1 MKLGL
6 GGTHPLTQRYIFEGT
21 MSQEREDKARKYLK
35 NFLSEYFEVKE
46 EVAGSW
52 PLDERPL
59 RLDLL
64 LRPKQKA
71 IDLGFDVEA
80 VGIEI
85 KDPQSKESVK
95 KLLDCVMQSYTYT
108 FCEFDGVRPA
118 FVLIY
123 PEIEKFFEED
133 WVNKYDSKEREAP
146 TLREKRLLRRLMQR
160 ANVGELKIKPNNE
173 FAFDFGA
180 GPFFRSDKGRSK
192 IKGIG
197 LNRYVGSQKKV
208 E

>member
-1 MKLGL
+1 
-6 GGTHPLTQRYIFEGT
+6 
-21 MSQEREDKARKYLK
+21 
-35 NFLSEYFEVKE
+35 
-46 EVAGSW
+46 
-52 PLDERPL
+52 
-59 RLDLL
+59 
-64 LRPKQKA
+64 
-71 IDLGFDVEA
+71 
-80 VGIEI
+80 
-85 KDPQSKESVK
+85 
-95 KLLDCVMQSYTYT
+95 MQSYTYT

-123 PEIEKFFEED
+123 PEVEKFFEED
-133 WVNKYDSKEREAP
+133 WVNKYDRSEREEP
-146 TLREKRLLRRLMQR
+146 TMREKRLLRRLMQR

-173 FAFDFGA
+173 FVFDFGA